1 MAPSFKGKRKKKP
14 VPTMEG
20 ENPTVLDPS
29 PEEDVA
35 AGSPCTSEE
44 QQNFSGTL
52 GDAVSEE
59 SPPSKPE
66 NASESERKSPAEESG
81 DETVPSSEKEEEQTF
96 LVNLYRFMK
105 DRHTPIERVP
115 HLGFKQINLFKIY
128 KVVEKMGAYE
138 LVTGRRLWKNV
149 YDMLGGSPGST
160 SAATCTRRHYE
171 RLVLPYVRH
180 LKGEDDKPLPPVKPR
195 KQYKVSKEPKG
206 ERGSEKKRAKKEK
219 VLQEKLKTDVVVAS
233 SGNSSN
239 CIDQSQE
246 KTEGRSAPANGRE
259 TSESEPRDCNCRG
272 SGSSEAYKRL
282 FSSFYFK
289 GNHGIMSPLA
299 KKKLLAQVSKDEALC
314 RHLSDCP
321 QYKKPWVHEVP
332 ALSPEAATMTHTE
345 RSNHRV
351 EDLKGSGTP
360 NGSSQLLKENGGVS
374 KVSPT
379 IRTSQKV
386 DDGSSRGHPSP
397 SFRGSF
403 YTSRS
408 DIVKPVSCH
417 PIRGP
422 YFTTLRELS
431 EAPYLP
437 SVQKRSDGSEEQ
449 PEDLRKRPSLSS
461 WRSDS
466 QQPSAFQPSSQRGS
480 SFAPNKTSWVTNLA
494 KVNPQVSKPSGAS
507 LPPSLVQKKRA
518 LEEDVLR
525 HGKKLKAVSPFV
537 ADTES
542 PNGQQGLA
550 KAAVANPCFSAP
562 RAPEMYK
569 GTMLRLPVNFDN
581 AGDRSKGQPPSLIPS
596 LSVSPFLIPA
606 FPTPIL
612 TASLQPSDL
621 CHPVA
626 SGLIHYPTSYDGAM
640 RQRLYPVSTWH
651 SQPAYATSHIPA
663 YHRNTKL

>member
-1 MAPSFKGKRKKKP
+1 MAVYQKHSLLMFLPH
-14 VPTMEG
+14 
-20 ENPTVLDPS
+20 LW
-29 PEEDVA
+29 
-35 AGSPCTSEE
+35 
-44 QQNFSGTL
+44 Q
-52 GDAVSEE
+52 E

-138 LVTGRRLWKNV
+138 LRTTG
-149 YDMLGGSPGST
+149 
-160 SAATCTRRHYE
+160 
-171 RLVLPYVRH
+171 
-180 LKGEDDKPLPPVKPR
+180 
-195 KQYKVSKEPKG
+195 
-206 ERGSEKKRAKKEK
+206 
-219 VLQEKLKTDVVVAS
+219 
-233 SGNSSN
+233 
-239 CIDQSQE
+239 
-246 KTEGRSAPANGRE
+246 
-259 TSESEPRDCNCRG
+259 DCNCRG

-332 ALSPEAATMTHTE
+332 ALSPE
-345 RSNHRV
+345 
-351 EDLKGSGTP
+351 
-360 NGSSQLLKENGGVS
+360 
-374 KVSPT
+374 VSPT

-422 YFTTLRELS
+422 
-431 EAPYLP
+431 
-437 SVQKRSDGSEEQ
+437 SDGSEEQ

>member
-1 MAPSFKGKRKKKP
+1 M
-14 VPTMEG
+14 MEE
-20 ENPTVLDPS
+20 ENPKVLDPS
-29 PEEDVA
+29 PEENTAV
-35 AGSPCTSEE
+35 GSPCASEE
-44 QQNFSGTL
+44 QQSLSENL
-52 GDAVSEE
+52 EDAVNEE
-59 SPPSKPE
+59 TPTSKLE
-66 NASESERKSPAEESG
+66 KAAEAEQKSLAEESG
-81 DETVPSSEKEEEQTF
+81 DETLPSSEKEEEQTF

-149 YDMLGGSPGST
+149 YDMLGGNPGST

-206 ERGSEKKRAKKEK
+206 ERGNEKKRAKKEK

-233 SGNSSN
+233 AGNSSN
-239 CIDQSQE
+239 CIQQSQE
-246 KTEGRSAPANGRE
+246 ETEGHSVLANGWE
-259 TSESEPRDCNCRG
+259 TSESRPVDGCNCRG

-332 ALSPEAATMTHTE
+332 VSNAETNTKTHKE
-345 RSNHRV
+345 GPNNGL
-351 EDLKGSGTP
+351 EDLEGPGTP
-360 NGSSQLLKENGGVS
+360 NGSSQLSKENGGIS

-379 IRTSQKV
+379 IRTSQRV
-386 DDGSSRGHPSP
+386 DDGSSGGHPSP

-403 YTSRS
+403 YSSRS

-422 YFTTLRELS
+422 YFTTLREHS
-431 EAPYLP
+431 ESSYLP
-437 SVQKRSDGSEEQ
+437 SVQKRLDGTEEQ

-466 QQPSAFQPSSQRGS
+466 QQPSAFQPSSSGGQRGS
-480 SFAPNKTSWVTNLA
+480 SFTENKTSWVTNLA
-494 KVNPQVSKPSGAS
+494 KVSPQVSKSSGSS

-518 LEEDVLR
+518 LEEEVLR

-537 ADTES
+537 ADVDS
-542 PNGQQGLA
+542 PNGQHGST
-550 KAAVANPCFSAP
+550 KTAVPNPCFSAP
-562 RAPEMYK
+562 QVPEMYK

-581 AGDRSKGQPPSLIPS
+581 AGDRSKGQPPSLVPS

-626 SGLIHYPTSYDGAM
+626 SGLIHYPTSYDGTL
-640 RQRLYPVSTWH
+640 RHRLYPVSTWH
-651 SQPAYATSHIPA
+651 SQPSYATSHIPA